1 MLWRPKHHKRI
12 LQLADG
18 MTNAASFIVAYF
30 IWNAIRLNIKLPVGH
45 EIEYSWNDIWKL
57 LGLCVVWVILFNS
70 FNAYTYRRFTS
81 RAREIA
87 IVFKTNL
94 FGVLIFFAA
103 IFLFRFQYI
112 PRSYILIFAF
122 VNFCCLA
129 IEKLVLFQ
137 VASFIRKKGSNRK
150 KVLIVGTGN
159 KAKNLAQKIKDN
171 LGWGLDIIGFLSEK
185 DNETGN
191 NLVGKKVLGSFSDIE
206 ETLHNNVVD
215 EVIISVPEDKFA
227 EARNIFEV
235 CEKEGVQVRLNSDF
249 FGYLAKRVSVDYVY
263 DIPLV
268 SFFTTSQNEWGLYI
282 KRIMDIFI
290 SALALLVLSPLFLII
305 AVLIKATSKGP
316 VFYRWNVVGLNKRPF
331 VSWKFRTMVQ
341 NAEEL
346 KEKLKEK
353 NEMKG
358 PVFKI
363 KNDPRVTKVGRFLR
377 KFSLDELP
385 QLWSVLKGDISLVG
399 PRPPLQSEVFRFES
413 WHRRKLSMKPGI
425 TCLWQVSG
433 RNEIKDF
440 DEWARLDMW
449 YIDHWSLWLDIRI
462 LFLTVLTVLKGTGR

>member
-1 MLWRPKHHKRI
+1 
-12 LQLADG
+12 
-18 MTNAASFIVAYF
+18 
-30 IWNAIRLNIKLPVGH
+30 
-45 EIEYSWNDIWKL
+45 
-57 LGLCVVWVILFNS
+57 
-70 FNAYTYRRFTS
+70 
-81 RAREIA
+81 
-87 IVFKTNL
+87 
-94 FGVLIFFAA
+94 
-103 IFLFRFQYI
+103 
-112 PRSYILIFAF
+112 
-122 VNFCCLA
+122 VNFCCLS
-129 IEKLVLFQ
+129 IEKLVLFE
-137 VASFIRKKGSNRK
+137 VASFIRKKGRNRK
-150 KVLIVGTGN
+150 KVLIVGTEN

-185 DNETGN
+185 DNEIGN
-191 NLVGKKVLGSFSDIE
+191 NLFGKKVLGFFSDIE
-206 ETLHNNVVD
+206 ETLHNNVLD
-215 EVIISVPEDKFA
+215 EVIISVPEDKLA
-227 EARNIFEV
+227 EAKNIFEV

-268 SFFTTSQNEWGLYI
+268 SFFTISQNEWALYI

-316 VFYRWNVVGLNKRPF
+316 VFYRWNVVGLNKKPF

-377 KFSLDELP
+377 NYSLDELP
-385 QLWSVLKGDISLVG
+385 QFWSVLKGDMSLVG

-440 DEWARLDMW
+440 DEWARLDMQ